1 MVFAPIEWMI
11 AGRYVRARRSEGFI
25 SVIAAISILGIM
37 LGVGA
42 LIIVLSVQNG
52 LRAEFIKS
60 VLGFKGHITV
70 VSSEGVLRN
79 HAGLANRLRQTE
91 GVVSVTPLVEGQILA
106 THKGRSSGAI
116 IRGLS
121 KPDLQKRRLV
131 AENIRNGTLE
141 TFSGNNAILVGTRLA
156 RVLGAN
162 VGDQITLV
170 SPNGTVTVFGT
181 VPRMKA
187 YTIIGTFEV
196 GNSLFDGGFI
206 FMPLGVAQRYFR
218 LGDGV
223 SKLEVFV
230 EDPDALGEPR
240 REIASALGPNQRL
253 FDWQQENRSIVNA
266 LQVQKNVMFLIVA
279 LIILVAA
286 FNIISSL
293 IMLVKDKSSAIAI
306 LRTVGASR
314 GMIMRVFF
322 IAGTSIGFA
331 GTLVG
336 TVGGLLITIYIENI
350 QRFIERLS
358 GTELFSPEV
367 YFLSRLPSEINPGEV
382 VMIAGMALGISIL
395 ATLYPSWR
403 AARLDPVEALRYE

>member
-1 MVFAPIEWMI
+1 MFAPIEWMI

-91 GVVSVTPLVEGQILA
+91 GVVSVTPLAEGQILA
-106 THKGRSSGAI
+106 TYKGRSSGAI

-206 FMPLGVAQRYFR
+206 FMPLDAAQRYFR
-218 LGDGV
+218 LGEGV

-230 EDPDALGEPR
+230 EDPDALGGPR

-253 FDWQQENRSIVNA
+253 FDWHQENRSIVNA